1 MHAILYLFNIC
12 TLSSSYPV
20 LILLDCSFLLLL
32 FLCYS
37 LEKRLGIPFS
47 SDSCPVLSCGVS
59 CTGSILHLL
68 PVDLGDAAVQLTR
81 REILPSVSMQYIREA
96 NVPNLSI
103 HPHAPRPLATWEGAQ
118 AATMRCFTAWELTVM
133 HHTR

>member
-1 MHAILYLFNIC
+1 MGGWVSRWVGGCACHILYLFNIC

-20 LILLDCSFLLLL
+20 LILLDCSVLLLL

-59 CTGSILHLL
+59 CTGSILLLL
-68 PVDLGDAAVQLTR
+68 PVDLGAMQLC
-81 REILPSVSMQYIREA
+81 S
-96 NVPNLSI
+96 
-103 HPHAPRPLATWEGAQ
+103 
-118 AATMRCFTAWELTVM
+118 
-133 HHTR
+133 